1 MSGAQLQRVRAPQ
14 AEVTSVG
21 WQADADLP
29 YEDWLRYG
37 SRLGLAGR
45 NAAWWVGDWVRYGT
59 ARYGS
64 KYSAAS
70 RVTGYD
76 RQTLMNYVYVAS
88 RFDVSRRRE
97 NLSWSHHA
105 EVAARE
111 TEDQETWLNRAAAE
125 RLTVHDLR
133 EALNTAG
140 SRKRAVA
147 ATAAHEAEAGVAIA
161 RRRPREEPPP
171 KAARTVTCPHCGESF
186 TL

>member
-1 MSGAQLQRVRAPQ
+1 MSRAQLQRVRASQ
-14 AEVTSVG
+14 TEVTSVG

-37 SRLGLAGR
+37 SRLGVAGR

-111 TEDQETWLNRAAAE
+111 TEEREAWLDRAAAE

-133 EALNTAG
+133 EALNAAG
-140 SRKRAVA
+140 SRKPAGA
-147 ATAAHEAEAGVAIA
+147 AAHEAEAGVSIA
-161 RRRPREEPPP
+161 RRPREEALP
-171 KAARTVTCPHCGESF
+171 KQARAVTCPHCGESF
-186 TL
+186 PL